1 LDVETSGFNERSDRP
16 IWGSISHNPESITLN
31 KKEINDKKV
40 PNVIGMGAKDAVY
53 LLESLGLKVQLTGL
67 GKVKKQSIPAGNN
80 ISKGKT
86 IQLKLQ

>member
-1 LDVETSGFNERSDRP
+1 
-16 IWGSISHNPESITLN
+16 
-31 KKEINDKKV
+31 
-40 PNVIGMGAKDAVY
+40 MGAKDAVY

-86 IQLKLQ
+86 IQLRLQ